1 MENVIDL
8 TPILQAVIAL
18 AAALIT
24 AFVIPWIRS
33 KTTVEQRELLLS
45 VISSLVYAAEQIY
58 GAGNGEKKLAYVI
71 AELEGRGMTVDV
83 AAIEA
88 IVKEQ
93 YELLHKHTKTEPPD
107 GGE

>member
-1 MENVIDL
+1 MDNMIDL

-24 AFVIPWIRS
+24 AFVIPWIKS
-33 KTTVEQRELLLS
+33 KTTLEQRELLLS
-45 VISSLVYAAEQIY
+45 VITSLVYAAEQIY
-58 GAGNGEKKLAYVI
+58 GAGKGKEKLAYVV
-71 AELEGRGMTVDV
+71 EQLGERGMTADI

-93 YELLHKHTKTEPPD
+93 YELLHKNTKSEPPD
-107 GGE
+107 EQ

>member
-1 MENVIDL
+1 MIDL

-24 AFVIPWIRS
+24 AFVIPWIKS
-33 KTTVEQRELLLS
+33 KTTLEQRNLLLS
-45 VISSLVYAAEQIY
+45 VITSLVYAAEQIY
-58 GAGNGEKKLAYVI
+58 GAGHGEDKLAYVV
-71 AELEGRGMTVDV
+71 EHLKERGMTVDV

-88 IVKEQ
+88 IIKEQ
-93 YELLHKHTKTEPPD
+93 YALLHRPT

>member
-1 MENVIDL
+1 MIDL

-24 AFVIPWIRS
+24 AFVIPWIKS
-33 KTTVEQRELLLS
+33 KTTLEQRNLLLS
-45 VISSLVYAAEQIY
+45 VITSLVYAAEQIY
-58 GAGNGEKKLAYVI
+58 GAGHGDAKLAYVV
-71 AELEGRGMTVDV
+71 EQLKKRGLTVDI

-93 YELLHKHTKTEPPD
+93 YVLLHKPKPVTVPPD

>member
-1 MENVIDL
+1 MDTMIDL

-24 AFVIPWIRS
+24 AYVIPWIRS
-33 KTTVEQRELLLS
+33 KTTLEQRELLLS
-45 VISSLVYAAEQIY
+45 VITSLVYAAEQIY
-58 GAGNGEKKLAYVI
+58 GAGHGEDKLAYVV
-71 AELEGRGMTVDV
+71 EQLKDRGMTVDV

-93 YELLHKHTKTEPPD
+93 YELLHKHSKTDPPD
-107 GGE
+107 GEG

>member
-1 MENVIDL
+1 MIDL

-24 AFVIPWIRS
+24 AFVIPWIKS
-33 KTTVEQRELLLS
+33 KTTLEQREMLMS
-45 VISSLVYAAEQIY
+45 ITTSLVYAAEQIY
-58 GAGNGEKKLAYVI
+58 GAGNGDEKMAYVI
-71 AELEGRGMTVDV
+71 GQLEDRGYTADV

-88 IVKEQ
+88 IIKEQ
-93 YELLHKHTKTEPPD
+93 YELLHKQRKMEPPA